1 MPTQIIIRT
10 PENQEVIND
19 MVEWLRKNVGDGS
32 FRSIPNSFMGMDD
45 WYYYDNLSY
54 LDDESD
60 EPDDFDDTE
69 VSLVF
74 KFRRESD
81 ATMFALKWTP

>member
-1 MPTQIIIRT
+1 MSTEIIIRT
-10 PENQEVIND
+10 PEDPAVIKE
-19 MVEWLRKNVGDGS
+19 MIAWLHKNVGYGS

-60 EPDDFDDTE
+60 EPNEPIDFDDVE
-69 VSLVF
+69 DCEACKL
-74 KFRRESD
+74 
-81 ATMFALKWTP
+81 